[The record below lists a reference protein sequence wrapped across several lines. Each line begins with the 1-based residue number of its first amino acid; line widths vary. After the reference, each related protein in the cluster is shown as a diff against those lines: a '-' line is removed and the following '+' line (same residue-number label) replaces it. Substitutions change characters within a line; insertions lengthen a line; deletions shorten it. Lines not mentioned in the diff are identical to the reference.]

1 MAITGR
7 KKELQITAGGENVP
21 PVLIEAEM
29 KQAMPALSNVMV
41 IGDRRKYLFMLLSLK
56 TAVDPAMGAPTSQ
69 LAADALYEGRRM
81 SGNSKTPPAHKWCR
95 SGPCCRET
103 SARQRAR

>member
-1 MAITGR
+1 MTITGR
-7 KKELQITAGGENVP
+7 KKELLITAGGESVP
-21 PVLIEAEM
+21 PVLIE
-29 KQAMPALSNVMV
+29 
-41 IGDRRKYLFMLLSLK
+41 
-56 TAVDPAMGAPTSQ
+56 APTSQ